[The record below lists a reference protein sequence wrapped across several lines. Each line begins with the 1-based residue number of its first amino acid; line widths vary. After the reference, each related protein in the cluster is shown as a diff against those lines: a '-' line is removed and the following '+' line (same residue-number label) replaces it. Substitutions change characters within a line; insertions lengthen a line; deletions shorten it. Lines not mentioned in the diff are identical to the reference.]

1 MTVLITIPT
10 GRPKRDIIELAFD
23 DCGLAGYEFDRTP
36 EEQTMALR
44 KLNGLMLDWPWNL
57 LGYNQPDY
65 GVGLAEGASGLPDEV
80 ISGTAQYLAFRIAPG
95 LGLTLSPELKATA
108 ARALANIE
116 AYCATVPGIQIPRGV
131 PMGAGNYGR
140 RFSSGYDDS
149 TIVTENDAIVV
160 DG

>member
-10 GRPKRDIIELAFD
+10 GRPKRDIIEMAFD

-44 KLNGLMLDWPWNL
+44 KLNALMLEWPWNL

-65 GVGLAEGASGLPDEV
+65 GVGLAEGPSGLPDEA
-80 ISGTAQYLAFRIAPG
+80 ISGTAQYLAMRIAPG
-95 LGLTLSPELKATA
+95 IGNTISPELKATM

-116 AYCATVPGIQIPRGV
+116 ALTATIKTIDPAPGTAV
-131 PMGAGNYGR
+131 GAGNRYGYG
-140 RFSSGYDDS
+140 F
-149 TIVTENDAIVV
+149 TEQRYT
-160 DG
+160 

>member
-23 DCGLAGYEFDRTP
+23 DCGMAGYEFDRTP

-44 KLNGLMLDWPWNL
+44 KLNALMLEWPWNL

-65 GVGLAEGASGLPDEV
+65 GVGLAEGPSGLPDEA
-80 ISGTAQYLAFRIAPG
+80 ISGTAQYLAMRIAPG
-95 LGLTLSPELKATA
+95 IGNTISPELKATM

-116 AYCATVPGIQIPRGV
+116 ALTATVQTIEPAPGTAVGT
-131 PMGAGNYGR
+131 GNRYGYG
-140 RFSSGYDDS
+140 F
-149 TIVTENDAIVV
+149 TEQRYT
-160 DG
+160 